1 VRFEGMTNQQF
12 LGNIGFLLAAMA
24 VVSLIETG
32 LPLFAKPANLPGRR
46 RANLAMTMQTLLFAF
61 VLSSGVALL
70 ALMLPVASPR
80 LLEAAGLPE
89 AARLVLGVVALD
101 FAFGYVAHRTM
112 HASPTLWRFHRVHH
126 SDPFV
131 DVTTSYRTHPVESV
145 WRHLWLFGTVWL
157 LGVPAVSVVTF
168 RMLSGI
174 NGILEHANIR
184 VAPALDSALS
194 WLWVTPNMHKIHH
207 SRQQS
212 ETDSNYGNLLPLYD
226 RLLGTFVPTTRALSI
241 EYGLDDASP
250 TAVRSFGSMLA
261 MPWKSRDTSPKQS
274 PFPLPNLF

>member
-1 VRFEGMTNQQF
+1 MTNQQF
-12 LGNIGFLLAAMA
+12 LGSIGFILAAMA
-24 VVSLIETG
+24 VVALIETG
-32 LPLFAKPANLPGRR
+32 LPLFARPANLPGRR

-145 WRHLWLFGTVWL
+145 WRHLCLFGTVWL

-194 WLWVTPNMHKIHH
+194 WIWVTPNMHKIHH

-226 RLLGTFVPTTRALSI
+226 RLLGTFVPTTRAFSI
-241 EYGLDDASP
+241 AYGLDDAGP
-250 TAVRSFGSMLA
+250 TEVRSFGSMLA
-261 MPWKSRDTSPKQS
+261 MPWKSRDRSPKQI
-274 PFPLPNLF
+274 PLPLPNVL